1 MERAQRDYVWTM
13 STLQQL
19 SKDKLISLLEGGLD
33 RYEDYSEALLKHK
46 HEVMRNR
53 TTFPDRYQPQ
63 VLETIDCLDKAAD
76 NVDRTIKLLT
86 EEGDRRQ
93 LRTSK
98 IVLESL
104 IQPIFDGQVEADSLT
119 WPEFEKNLHEYLEAM
134 DVSLDQLTL
143 EYMKRFFIGEPKRMM
158 NTFGYSTLAST
169 CLDKMRNEYSSENYI
184 LKSILRILRTLRIP
198 HYNRCLWKQVEDRSL
213 LLANLLKKVPNGE
226 ANFEILDGIERSLPL
241 EKKEHFLYQT
251 RPLLPDQKLC
261 FSINLLKEI
270 AEFGSLMN
278 KKFGKARSYWS
289 DPDDEV
295 HDEDSNSDAEDSDAS
310 PEDEIDLED
319 FLEECRL
326 EEEEWQRRVRIDEEE
341 ERRALVVP
349 SDEEEEN
356 RDEGHSF
363 YFY

>member
-1 MERAQRDYVWTM
+1 MERAQKDYVITP
-13 STLQQL
+13 SALQQL

-33 RYEDYSEALLKHK
+33 RYEDYSETLLKHK
-46 HEVMRNR
+46 HEVMMNK
-53 TTFPDRYQPQ
+53 TTFADRYQLQ

-86 EEGDRRQ
+86 EEGDKRQ

-104 IQPIFDGQVEADSLT
+104 IQPVFDGQVEADSLT

-158 NTFGYSTLAST
+158 NTFGYS
-169 CLDKMRNEYSSENYI
+169 CLDKMRNIYSSENYI

-295 HDEDSNSDAEDSDAS
+295 HDEGSDSDEES
-310 PEDEIDLED
+310 SNEDPEDQVDLEAWERE
-319 FLEECRL
+319 LEEKEL
-326 EEEEWQRRVRIDEEE
+326 EEREWQRRVRNDEEE

-349 SDEEEEN
+349 SDEEE
-356 RDEGHSF
+356 D
-363 YFY
+363 Y